1 MHSLSPY
8 LGAAYPPAKNKAV
21 FGWLRG
27 ICLCTEW
34 GRIVCFFSKNHL
46 GLAGT
51 ACAVMVRNVCCLKF
65 FPCPHGDKHVS
76 CTAGRDFFSAKPAC
90 PFSCIK
96 VAKNIRHAV
105 FCPIGCRNVFSGT
118 WALVLTRSVWPEITM
133 ISLRKQIGCGYFPV
147 GFRKVGAK
155 RHTQPCRIA

>member
-8 LGAAYPPAKNKAV
+8 FGAAYPPAKNKAV

-27 ICLCTEW
+27 ICFCTEW
-34 GRIVCFFSKNHL
+34 GRIVCFSSKNHL

-105 FCPIGCRNVFSGT
+105 FCPIGCRNVFF
-118 WALVLTRSVWPEITM
+118 RDM
-133 ISLRKQIGCGYFPV
+133 
-147 GFRKVGAK
+147 GFGFDAK
-155 RHTQPCRIA
+155 RMARNHYDFFEKTDRVRVLPGRVPEGWS